1 MTIDCQLHQ
10 AYLGYLSELNKKSG
24 AHWRW
29 GVLIQGWD
37 IPPTTMAHSTVTW
50 CSESTCRQI
59 NQQLFWFISIHPE
72 GNRTWDGL
80 FLRVQN
86 KQSVVEHYTEALLE
100 LLLGTT
106 RNHIGITILTALQ
119 ANKRRTKL
127 STCGFLG
134 VHTWIKSMAGMKSNT
149 LQFAVCVIN
158 GRRKPLRM
166 VIGL

>member
-37 IPPTTMAHSTVTW
+37 IPPTTMAHSSVTW

-59 NQQLFWFISIHPE
+59 NQQLFWFILIHPE
-72 GNRTWDGL
+72 GNRTWDG
-80 FLRVQN
+80 FFSTCS
-86 KQSVVEHYTEALLE
+86 KQAISCGTLYWSASRAASWHNSESHWNHYTDC
-100 LLLGTT
+100 TSSK
-106 RNHIGITILTALQ
+106 Q
-119 ANKRRTKL
+119 KANKTEHL
-127 STCGFLG
+127 WILG